1 VARQRFYVPTIR
13 KKPRM
18 GTGSEITKGET
29 TELKQGTSLT
39 RSRLQVANDGSM
51 SDSAISRQLKVV
63 ADDKSV
69 YEENRQRR
77 LQ

>member
-1 VARQRFYVPTIR
+1 
-13 KKPRM
+13 M

-29 TELKQGTSLT
+29 NDLKQGTSLT
-39 RSRLQVANDGSM
+39 KSRLQVANDGSM

-69 YEENRQRR
+69 YQE
-77 LQ
+77 

>member
-1 VARQRFYVPTIR
+1 
-13 KKPRM
+13 M

-63 ADDKSV
+63 ADDKRVSR
-69 YEENRQRR
+69 Y
-77 LQ
+77 

>member
-1 VARQRFYVPTIR
+1 MARQRFYVPTIR

-29 TELKQGTSLT
+29 NDLKQGTSLT
-39 RSRLQVANDGSM
+39 KSRLQVANDGSM

-63 ADDKSV
+63 ADDNGV
-69 YEENRQRR
+69 YGE
-77 LQ
+77 